1 MKRKIRITLI
11 TIGLLVVGV
20 FGFLLSGL
28 YLMEIEDHYGDNQ
41 NIYFKVNQ
49 GDIAVNRDTKQVRT
63 INKTWKRIYGIE
75 KTDTIDMWH
84 WLDKNT
90 IEIYRQASSLDNDQL
105 TYDDI
110 DNLVDEKKL
119 EFVTKNR

>member
-1 MKRKIRITLI
+1 MRKIKIALITL
-11 TIGLLVVGV
+11 GLLVAGV
-20 FGFLLSGL
+20 FAFLIGGL

-63 INKTWKRIYGIE
+63 IEKTWKRIYGIE

-84 WLDKNT
+84 WLDKNA
-90 IEIYRQASSLDNDQL
+90 IEIYRQTSSLDKDRL
-105 TYDDI
+105 TYDNI
-110 DNLVDEKKL
+110 DSLVVEKKL